1 MHCTLHQYDP
11 PRVKLLVVSL
21 IDVPCT
27 KFLQATAGAIL
38 VQSSDAN
45 ATLNPSKL
53 VVVNVNNMVKRC
65 F

>member
-1 MHCTLHQYDP
+1 M
-11 PRVKLLVVSL
+11 KLLVVSL

-53 VVVNVNNMVKRC
+53 MVGG
-65 F
+65 FVFEQFLLHVDVITVA